1 MNHLAGEDRL
11 PQTPTETLTI
21 RQARAVSRAA
31 TQGELHASLEPN
43 VDPYGAWSRAARRA
57 TLRLVEPHSVTRVL
71 VAFALA
77 LVAVGFLAF
86 TGLATVTGS
95 WLVLAGSLLALSGL
109 GNELFRRR

>member
-1 MNHLAGEDRL
+1 M
-11 PQTPTETLTI
+11 
-21 RQARAVSRAA
+21 
-31 TQGELHASLEPN
+31 EPK
-43 VDPYGAWSRAARRA
+43 VDPYGAWSRVARRA

-77 LVAVGFLAF
+77 LVAVGLLAF
-86 TGLATVTGS
+86 GGLATVTGS